1 MTTSV
6 SSEDSDLAV
15 ILGETSGSA
24 PAPGYVLQ
32 DEG

>member
-1 MTTSV
+1 MATFV

-24 PAPGYVLQ
+24 LGLGYVQQ